1 MPEQNEKKLPKAP
14 AFNPKVKETIAA
26 FKENNNPK
34 NLNDIL
40 NELVRSPL
48 LAPAVFDLQGQPA
61 PKPEADGRVQ
71 LPKEIKISLVMVT
84 SPEGKRYYPRL
95 QRLGRCA
102 RVAEGTAQSR
112 TADHPFA
119 L

>member
-1 MPEQNEKKLPKAP
+1 MPEQNEKNLPKAP

-26 FKENNNPK
+26 FKAENSPK

-61 PKPEADGRVQ
+61 PKPGPDGTRNNTTVSAYSA
-71 LPKEIKISLVMVT
+71 LPAMMDSELKAICCLYES
-84 SPEGKRYYPRL
+84 
-95 QRLGRCA
+95 
-102 RVAEGTAQSR
+102 
-112 TADHPFA
+112 
-119 L
+119 

>member
-1 MPEQNEKKLPKAP
+1 MPEQNEKNLPKAP

-34 NLNDIL
+34 NLNNIL

-71 LPKEIKISLVMVT
+71 LPPNTKINLIMVN
-84 SPEGKRYYPRL
+84 SPEGKHYY
-95 QRLGRCA
+95 LGFSDWDAVHAWQKNPEQGRQGYHA
-102 RVAEGTAQSR
+102 
-112 TADHPFA
+112 A

>member
-1 MPEQNEKKLPKAP
+1 MPEQNEKNLPKAP

-48 LAPAVFDLQGQPA
+48 LA
-61 PKPEADGRVQ
+61 
-71 LPKEIKISLVMVT
+71 
-84 SPEGKRYYPRL
+84 
-95 QRLGRCA
+95 
-102 RVAEGTAQSR
+102 
-112 TADHPFA
+112 A
-119 L
+119 LALCQCSAHALH

>member
-1 MPEQNEKKLPKAP
+1 MPEQNEKNLPKAP

-61 PKPEADGRVQ
+61 PRASATTWASAIGTLCTSGRRHSPKPHSR
-71 LPKEIKISLVMVT
+71 S
-84 SPEGKRYYPRL
+84 SC
-95 QRLGRCA
+95 CA
-102 RVAEGTAQSR
+102 LMT
-112 TADHPFA
+112 TPT
-119 L
+119 

>member
-1 MPEQNEKKLPKAP
+1 MPEQNEKNLPKAP

-48 LAPAVFDLQGQPA
+48 LAPCRVSLPLRPA
-61 PKPEADGRVQ
+61 RMAAC
-71 LPKEIKISLVMVT
+71 SC
-84 SPEGKRYYPRL
+84 PR
-95 QRLGRCA
+95 RPRSA
-102 RVAEGTAQSR
+102 W
-112 TADHPFA
+112 
-119 L
+119 

>member
-1 MPEQNEKKLPKAP
+1 MPEQNEKNLPKAP

-71 LPKEIKISLVMVT
+71 LPKETKISLVMVT
-84 SPEGKRYYPRL
+84 SPEASATTWL

-112 TADHPFA
+112 TADHPAA

>member
-1 MPEQNEKKLPKAP
+1 MPEQNEKNLPKAP

-48 LAPAVFDLQGQPA
+48 LAPAVFDLQGQPRS
-61 PKPEADGRVQ
+61 EERRVG
-71 LPKEIKISLVMVT
+71 KECRSQW
-84 SPEGKRYYPRL
+84 SPY
-95 QRLGRCA
+95 
-102 RVAEGTAQSR
+102 
-112 TADHPFA
+112 H
-119 L
+119 

>member
-1 MPEQNEKKLPKAP
+1 MPEQNEKNLPKAP

-34 NLNDIL
+34 NLNNIL

-71 LPKEIKISLVMVT
+71 LPKETKISLVMVT
-84 SPEGKRYYPRL
+84 SL

-112 TADHPFA
+112 TADHPAA

>member
-1 MPEQNEKKLPKAP
+1 MPEQNEKNLPKAP

-71 LPKEIKISLVMVT
+71 LPKETKISLVMVT
-84 SPEGKRYYPRL
+84 SPRASATTWL

-112 TADHPFA
+112 TADHPAA